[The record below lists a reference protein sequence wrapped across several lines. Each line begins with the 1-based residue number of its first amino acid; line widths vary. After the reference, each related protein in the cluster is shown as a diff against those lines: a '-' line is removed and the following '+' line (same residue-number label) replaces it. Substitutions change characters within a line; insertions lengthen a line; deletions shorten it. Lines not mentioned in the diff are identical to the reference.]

1 MGAKPNM
8 IAQKCQTCGKW
19 FKDED
24 IDAHLQE
31 HLQGQSQEQTQ
42 QQEPQILTENEE
54 ARIRAIVR
62 EENRAG
68 KKFSWPKFIVMLIL
82 LLIFLWSVGLL

>member
-1 MGAKPNM
+1 M
-8 IAQKCQTCGKW
+8 IEQKCQTCGKW

-62 EENRAG
+62 EENKAR
-68 KKFSWPKFIVMLIL
+68 KKFSWFIVMLIL